1 MTDKEL
7 FEKTEKVFNLKNKN
21 ILIEKIYDKG
31 NFKKNLLEN
40 TSPIKSNLGDS
51 GVSAARA
58 AGRGVASVG
67 RGAAT
72 AGGAFAKGLGAL
84 GNFARQVIPGTRASR
99 MRSAEAR
106 SAEAKARQEEIKAQ
120 QAQANLMKGEKKVKK
135 EGPKPL
141 EGTQERDKY
150 DNDGRYR
157 RVWNAYAKGQ
167 EKDLSRADIEY
178 YEEINKSIDKATLD
192 TAAQT
197 AAAEAEKKERD
208 KLREQET
215 FEFVNSIKLNAPK
228 TANELKNKGQLGFYT
243 SFMLG
248 DVVDEEDLKNT
259 ALTIGKL
266 IQYDKKELD
275 GIRRIITA
283 NPKLTSGARQSFLSD
298 LPSTATKKPVTA
310 ETPKKTK
317 PTAAQILN
325 KKILQSAK
333 ANNRSKVEQI
343 KFQNEKAKEEFK
355 VGDSVKSTLRGGGDI
370 LFDVVG
376 FDTKTG
382 TVVVKTTGKT
392 PKTLRKLPR
401 EIEPFKLELKPE
413 NKDKIK
419 DTIKKAMGESF
430 EQIVKKYR

>member
-1 MTDKEL
+1 
-7 FEKTEKVFNLKNKN
+7 
-21 ILIEKIYDKG
+21 
-31 NFKKNLLEN
+31 
-40 TSPIKSNLGDS
+40 
-51 GVSAARA
+51 
-58 AGRGVASVG
+58 
-67 RGAAT
+67 
-72 AGGAFAKGLGAL
+72 
-84 GNFARQVIPGTRASR
+84 
-99 MRSAEAR
+99 
-106 SAEAKARQEEIKAQ
+106 
-120 QAQANLMKGEKKVKK
+120 
-135 EGPKPL
+135 
-141 EGTQERDKY
+141 
-150 DNDGRYR
+150 
-157 RVWNAYAKGQ
+157 
-167 EKDLSRADIEY
+167 
-178 YEEINKSIDKATLD
+178 
-192 TAAQT
+192 
-197 AAAEAEKKERD
+197 
-208 KLREQET
+208 
-215 FEFVNSIKLNAPK
+215 
-228 TANELKNKGQLGFYT
+228 
-243 SFMLG
+243 MLG

-333 ANNRSKVEQI
+333 ANNRCKDEQI

>member
-7 FEKTEKVFNLKNKN
+7 FEKTEKAFNLNKKNP
-21 ILIEKIYDKG
+21 ILEKVYDKG
-31 NFKKNLLEN
+31 NFKSLLEN
-40 TSPIKSNLGDS
+40 TSPVKSNYGANT
-51 GVSAARA
+51 VSAARGL
-58 AGRGVASVG
+58 GRGVAK
-67 RGAAT
+67 T
-72 AGGAFAKGLGAL
+72 GGALAKGLGAL
-84 GNFARQVIPGTRASR
+84 GRFAREVIPGTRTSR
-99 MRSAEAR
+99 IRSAEAR
-106 SAEAKARQEEIKAQ
+106 KEEAKARQEEIKAQ
-120 QAQANLMKGEKKVKK
+120 QAQVNLMSGGKKKDKKV
-135 EGPKPL
+135 GPKPL

-167 EKDLSRADIEY
+167 EKDLSKADIEY
-178 YEEINKSIDKATLD
+178 YEQINQSIDKATLD

-208 KLREQET
+208 KLRQIET
-215 FEFVNSIKLNAPK
+215 DEYLNSLQLNAPR
-228 TANELKNKGQLGFYT
+228 TANELKNKGQIGFYT

-248 DVVDEEDLKNT
+248 DEVKEKDLKNT
-259 ALTIGKL
+259 ALTISNL
-266 IQYDKKELD
+266 VQFDKKELE

-298 LPSTATKKPVTA
+298 LPTQATKKPVAT

-333 ANNRSKVEQI
+333 ANNRSKAEQI
-343 KFQNEKAKEEFK
+343 KFQNEKAKEDFK
-355 VGDSVKSTLRGGGDI
+355 EGEVVRSTLRGTGKGDI

-401 EIEPFKLELKPE
+401 EIEPFKMELKPE

-419 DTIKKAMGESF
+419 DSILQAVGENF
-430 EQIVKKYR
+430 EQVVKRYR